1 MSNSPYLNLF
11 IGFATALLSDLVC
24 GDWLF
29 SFVMRKRFHR
39 IAIIGMLV
47 TAILGASLAIRDII
61 HPSIAPDSSIA
72 H

>member
-1 MSNSPYLNLF
+1 MSNSPSLNLF
-11 IGFATALLSDLVC
+11 LGFAMASDLVC
-24 GDWLF
+24 GDRLF
-29 SFVMRKRFHR
+29 SFVMRERLHR

-61 HPSIAPDSSIA
+61 HHSIAPDSSIA